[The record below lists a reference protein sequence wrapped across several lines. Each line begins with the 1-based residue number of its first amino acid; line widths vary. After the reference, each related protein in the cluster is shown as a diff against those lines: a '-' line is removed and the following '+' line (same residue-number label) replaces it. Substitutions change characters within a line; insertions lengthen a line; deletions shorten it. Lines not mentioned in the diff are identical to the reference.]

1 MNEATHLSPNPLKEK
16 GQIAERNTKNNT
28 IADSMLPD
36 RE

>member
-1 MNEATHLSPNPLKEK
+1 MNEATHLSPNRLKK